1 MGNIGASFEI
11 EGHVWQD
18 EPFFQNGTVK
28 KPEVL
33 GDNPLSNRRGMQQVL
48 PYEAINILLPSAGGT
63 FKVPGDYLYNTY
75 QQSQLNGS
83 WGIFRVIP

>member
-1 MGNIGASFEI
+1 
-11 EGHVWQD
+11 
-18 EPFFQNGTVK
+18 
-28 KPEVL
+28 
-33 GDNPLSNRRGMQQVL
+33 L

-75 QQSQLNGS
+75 QQTQLNGS